1 MLNQDVEMYEEVES
15 AEETAARKLAEQDVS
30 IETGI
35 GKAELLIETVSNDPG
50 IMAILSEMGYD
61 EAAMEEGRALL
72 DKARLGF
79 SARAAAI
86 ANQRFASSRLNGSQA
101 VAVKAFTDFR
111 MVARAVFKTDPEASS
126 ALNLKDSLPH
136 NRSQFIAKARTAI
149 HNAFMEPYA
158 GELARFGYTEEGLK
172 QVEAA
177 VTELASSDAM
187 QNQLIS
193 DAMTATAG
201 RNTAWEQ
208 LNSWV
213 IKFRTIAKTAL
224 RDQPDLVKILDV

>member
-1 MLNQDVEMYEEVES
+1 
-15 AEETAARKLAEQDVS
+15 
-30 IETGI
+30 
-35 GKAELLIETVSNDPG
+35 
-50 IMAILSEMGYD
+50 
-61 EAAMEEGRALL
+61 
-72 DKARLGF
+72 
-79 SARAAAI
+79 
-86 ANQRFASSRLNGSQA
+86 
-101 VAVKAFTDFR
+101 
-111 MVARAVFKTDPEASS
+111 
-126 ALNLKDSLPH
+126 
-136 NRSQFIAKARTAI
+136 
-149 HNAFMEPYA
+149 MEPYA
-158 GELARFGYTEEGLK
+158 GELARFGYTEEGLQ

-201 RNTAWEQ
+201 RNEAWEQ